1 MFTTDL
7 AVFVYYTI
15 SGQHFTTHEI
25 QFQDCGRSHLVPATT
40 RRLKSIPFS
49 EEKNKLRE
57 VKRCDQGHT
66 DNVCHATLEPRP
78 AILASVL
85 LTTLSFQAYVSFRGE
100 KGVHLIH

>member
-15 SGQHFTTHEI
+15 SGQHFTRHKI

-40 RRLKSIPFS
+40 RCLKSTPFS

-57 VKRCDQGHT
+57 VKGCDQGHT
-66 DNVCHATLEPRP
+66 DNMCHATLEPRP